1 MHRERETIKNIQ
13 TKLHARGIKK
23 GSLRK
28 NLENAGVDDIKV
40 TRKNSS
46 PKSKSSKSSINKSS
60 ITNSK
65 KGGVSPTLAQWAAST
80 QSSSTENTVTS
91 TSSTSTSTS
100 TTISTP
106 EPDANESTATEFT
119 NFTNDEND
127 IEEGRNKKNKKNQ
140 KNKSERR
147 SRQAQRKEEENQI
160 RKKVQSTISSL
171 ESLLEVE
178 SNRDVD
184 GILQKI
190 RDLTDMTS
198 ESVGSSMK
206 ALCLGAKRIN
216 YRMIWAGSDEAI
228 CHVGTGLHKVPLAR
242 LEEIFMTIGKSRM
255 EMYEV
260 IRILGPFPNVK
271 NILKGDVATMKS
283 KTQLSQSQ
291 PVLQICYDSMIDGTG
306 KEILAG
312 KEENT
317 RAVEVLTLF
326 ASEDIIV
333 CQTPGTSKNEND
345 KEDPYE
351 NGIGVNGSNL
361 LLFALEEDMETKLK
375 SLRVA

>member
-1 MHRERETIKNIQ
+1 M
-13 TKLHARGIKK
+13 G
-23 GSLRK
+23 
-28 NLENAGVDDIKV
+28 
-40 TRKNSS
+40 
-46 PKSKSSKSSINKSS
+46 
-60 ITNSK
+60 
-65 KGGVSPTLAQWAAST
+65 
-80 QSSSTENTVTS
+80 
-91 TSSTSTSTS
+91 
-100 TTISTP
+100 STP

-160 RKKVQSTISSL
+160 RKKVQSTISSM

-242 LEEIFMTIGKSRM
+242 LEEVFMTIGKSRM

-271 NILKGDVATMKS
+271 STLKGDISTVKTKS
-283 KTQLSQSQ
+283 SAVDLQSI
-291 PVLQICYDSMIDGTG
+291 LRISYDSMIDGTG

-312 KEENT
+312 KEDNI
-317 RAVEVLTLF
+317 RNVELNTLF
-326 ASEDIIV
+326 ASEDIII
-333 CQTPGTSKNEND
+333 CQIPST
-345 KEDPYE
+345 
-351 NGIGVNGSNL
+351 V
-361 LLFALEEDMETKLK
+361 
-375 SLRVA
+375 